1 MAGVTVPVPAARFDA
16 VADVYDDDPHHLVIA
31 RQLVAGLR
39 PVPEPELVVDVATGT
54 GFAALVAL
62 EALAPRRVL
71 AVDISPRMIEK
82 AAAKAPGDGR
92 VEWRVAPAVPL
103 DLPDGVADVV
113 LCASALHLIGA
124 TAPPEWRR
132 VLRPGGQAAFSI
144 PVAADFHPSPE
155 FAASLPADLAVP
167 ADEAG
172 AERIARAAGFETV
185 RVTTTPGPRRSF
197 LVFAE
202 VAA

>member
-1 MAGVTVPVPAARFDA
+1 MAGVRVPALFDA
-16 VADVYDDDPHHLVIA
+16 AADTYDDDPHHLVTA
-31 RQLVAGLR
+31 RRLVAGLR

-54 GFAALVAL
+54 GFAALAAL

-71 AVDISPRMIEK
+71 AIDISPRMIEK
-82 AAAKAPGDGR
+82 AAAKPASDGR
-92 VEWRVAPAVPL
+92 VEWRVAPAAPL
-103 DLPDGVADVV
+103 DLPDATADVV
-113 LCASALHLIGA
+113 LCASALHLLGA
-124 TAPPEWRR
+124 GAPPEWRR

-144 PVAADFHPSPE
+144 PMAADFNPSPA
-155 FAASLPADLAVP
+155 FAATLPSDLTMP

-185 RVTTTPGPRRSF
+185 RVTTTAPPRRSF

-202 VAA
+202 VVL

>member
-1 MAGVTVPVPAARFDA
+1 MAVPALFDA
-16 VADVYDDDPHHLVIA
+16 AADTYDDDPHHLAIA
-31 RQLVAGLR
+31 RQLVSGLR
-39 PVPEPELVVDVATGT
+39 PAPTPELVVDVATGT
-54 GFAALVAL
+54 GFAALAAL
-62 EALAPRRVL
+62 ETLSPRRVL
-71 AVDISPRMIEK
+71 AIDVSPRMIAK
-82 AAAKAPGDGR
+82 AAAKTNR

-103 DLPDGVADVV
+103 DLPDGAADVV

-124 TAPPEWRR
+124 AAPPEWRR
-132 VLRPGGQAAFSI
+132 VLRPGGQVAFSV
-144 PVAADFHPSPE
+144 PMAADFHPSPA
-155 FAASLPADLAVP
+155 FAATLPTDLAVP